1 MSGTGDFVFEAA
13 GAMLVLPI
21 AAAGLAVAGAAAVIG
36 GVGTGISKAV
46 QASREAEQRRV
57 NSQLGALNNEIRN
70 LDSAYRGEINSAL

>member
-21 AAAGLAVAGAAAVIG
+21 AAAGLAVAGAAVIG